1 MQTMII
7 DIEKLLKST
16 EGKTLEFKQNLSSP
30 AGVLRTIIAFANTA
44 GGTIILGVEDK
55 SKKVC
60 GIENPLEIE
69 EKLANLI
76 ADCISPQIIPEVEVT
91 LWRNTYL
98 LVIQIFPSSVKP
110 HYLKK
115 LGVDKGTYIR
125 VGSTNRLAD
134 NTMLSELQRVRI
146 DDSFDKQAM
155 TELNSEE
162 LDFRVASEL
171 FEPIKKL
178 NKQDLLSMNI
188 TTKYQ
193 NKQVPTTGGEILF
206 GRNRLQYFPDAW
218 IQVGRFKGTTKTKIF
233 DTQDIISYPILAI
246 DSVMG
251 FVQKHAMQTV
261 EINEVR
267 NTKTWNVPMVAI
279 REALINAVVHTDYS
293 QQGSPIRVSIFDDRI
308 EVENPGL
315 LMFGLTV
322 DDIKRGLSKLR
333 NRVLGQV
340 FYRLGLI
347 ERWGSGISRII
358 DSCIDAGFQEPQFE
372 ELGTHFRVTIFTE
385 VVSKPLLDEVD
396 QKIITLLKKSNG
408 LTTKEVADKIKKS
421 QRTARTRLLGL
432 IEKGFVVEL
441 AKNINDPGRRY
452 YSNDKS

>member
-1 MQTMII
+1 MQTMG
-7 DIEKLLKST
+7 IEKLLKNT

-30 AGVLRTIIAFANTA
+30 IGVLRTIVAFANTA

-60 GIENPLEIE
+60 GVENPLEIE

-76 ADCISPQIIPEVEVT
+76 ADCISPQIIPEVEVV
-91 LWRNTYL
+91 LWRNSYL
-98 LVIQIFPSSVKP
+98 LTIEIFPSSVKP

-115 LGVDKGTYIR
+115 QGVDKGTYIR
-125 VGSTNRLAD
+125 VGSTNRLVD
-134 NTMLSELQRVRI
+134 NIMLSELQRVRI

-162 LDFRVASEL
+162 IDFRVASEL
-171 FEPIKKL
+171 FEPVKKL

-193 NKQVPTTGGEILF
+193 NKQVPTIGGEILF
-206 GRNRLQYFPDAW
+206 GRDRLQYFPDAW
-218 IQVGRFKGTTKTKIF
+218 IQVGRFKGATKTNIF
-233 DTQDIISYPILAI
+233 DTQDIVSYPILAI
-246 DSVMG
+246 DSVMD
-251 FVQKHAMQTV
+251 FVQKHAMQTI

-267 NTKTWNVPMVAI
+267 NTKIWNVPMVAI

-293 QQGSPIRVSIFDDRI
+293 QQGSPIRISIFDDRI
-308 EVENPGL
+308 EIENPGL

-322 DDIKRGLSKLR
+322 DDIKCGLSKLR
-333 NRVLGQV
+333 NRVLGQI

-347 ERWGSGISRII
+347 ERWGSGIRRII
-358 DSCIDAGFQEPQFE
+358 DSCVEAGFQEPQFE
-372 ELGTHFRVTIFTE
+372 EIGTHFRVTIFTE
-385 VVSKPLLDEVD
+385 IVSKPLLDEID
-396 QKIITLLKKSNG
+396 QKIITLLKKTNG

-441 AKNINDPGRRY
+441 AKNINDPGRKY
-452 YSNDKS
+452 FYKDNV

>member
-1 MQTMII
+1 MNV
-7 DIEKLLKST
+7 EKLLKST
-16 EGKTLEFKQNLSSP
+16 EGKTLEFKRDLSSP
-30 AGVLRTIIAFANTA
+30 TGVLRTIIAFANTA
-44 GGTIILGVEDK
+44 GGTVILGIEDK
-55 SKKVC
+55 SKNIC
-60 GIENPLEIE
+60 GVENPLEIE

-76 ADCISPQIIPEVEVT
+76 ADCISPQIIPEVEVF
-91 LWRNTYL
+91 LWRNSYL
-98 LVIQIFPSSVKP
+98 LAIQIFPSSVKP

-115 LGVDKGTYIR
+115 QGVEKSTYIR

-134 NTMLSELQRVRI
+134 NTMRSELQRVRI

-162 LDFRVASEL
+162 IDFRVASEL

-178 NKQDLLSMNI
+178 NKQDLLSINI
-188 TTKYQ
+188 ITKYQ
-193 NKQVPTTGGEILF
+193 NKQVPTVGGEILF

-218 IQVGRFKGTTKTKIF
+218 IQVGRFKGVTKTEIL
-233 DTQDIISYPILAI
+233 DTQDIVSYPILAI
-246 DSVMG
+246 DSVMD
-251 FVQKHAMQTV
+251 FVQKHAMQAV
-261 EINEVR
+261 EIKEVR

-293 QQGSPIRVSIFDDRI
+293 QQGSPIRISIFDNQI
-308 EVENPGL
+308 EIENPGL

-347 ERWGSGISRII
+347 ERWGSGVRRII
-358 DSCIDAGFQEPQFE
+358 DSCIETGFKEPKFE

-385 VVSKPLLDEVD
+385 VVNKPLLDEID
-396 QKIITLLKKSNG
+396 QKIITALKKSNG

-432 IEKGFVVEL
+432 IEKGVVVEL
-441 AKNINDPGRRY
+441 TKNANDPGRRY
-452 YSNDKS
+452 YSNDES